1 MVFTAVVRFSFV
13 NRISRARRLFV
24 TQRFHGVEARRE
36 IGRNQSGQ
44 RANHKGRDADFR
56 DIHRDDIGR
65 DLRELVNLARENL
78 DVPVAF
84 GREPESLD
92 WQSDTCLLVAGKLI

>member
-1 MVFTAVVRFSFV
+1 
-13 NRISRARRLFV
+13 
-24 TQRFHGVEARRE
+24 
-36 IGRNQSGQ
+36 
-44 RANHKGRDADFR
+44 
-56 DIHRDDIGR
+56 
-65 DLRELVNLARENL
+65 LRELVNLARENL